1 MPPKKRDKE
10 AESVKNLRVD
20 QIQADHESFLQAFES
35 KFSCSFIITYK
46 MQISMHTKY
55 FIFDKLIKCE

>member
-10 AESVKNLRVD
+10 AESVKNPRVE

-35 KFSCSFIITYK
+35 KFSFSKFNFNVLFMFIYY
-46 MQISMHTKY
+46 H
-55 FIFDKLIKCE
+55 